1 MLFTPVIALAGLAA
15 AAPQGLVYRRAS
27 NETAPAGFKFSRST
41 QIVNQTAPAGVKFAR
56 STLNTNDTVPAG
68 VKLVSRSAHNFNG
81 TFPTGTKVPGAAEDV
96 EDPVLSV
103 TPSS

>member
-27 NETAPAGFKFSRST
+27 NDTAPAGFKFSRST
-41 QIVNQTAPAGVKFAR
+41 QIVNQTAPAEIKVSR
-56 STLNTNDTVPAG
+56 STLNGNYTTPAG
-68 VKLVSRSAHNFNG
+68 IKLVSRSARGFND
-81 TFPTGTKVPGAAEDV
+81 TG
-96 EDPVLSV
+96 LSV